1 MRSKVVRLSALILI
15 LAVVLYPLFWMI
27 GTSVKSPEEI
37 ASNIGLIPHNFT
49 PSNFSEGWNKFDVA
63 FGRFFLNSAMVATLT
78 VLGNTV
84 SCLLAAYALGRL
96 RFRLRGLWF
105 AIMIGTLLLPGHV
118 LIIPQYILFRTLGL
132 VGGDFPYLPLLV
144 PHFLAT
150 EAFFV
155 FLMVQFMRG
164 IPRELDEAAVID
176 GANPYGIFRHVI
188 LPLSRPALVTTAI
201 FSFIWTWNDFF
212 KQLKM
217 VGGEFPYLP
226 LVVPH
231 FLATE
236 AFFVFL
242 MVQFMR
248 GIPRELDEA
257 AVIDGASPFSV
268 FRHVVLPLSRPA
280 LVTTAIFSF
289 IWTWNDFFRQLVY
302 LSQLKDYTAPVA
314 LTLFIDSTSESSVGP
329 MFAMSL
335 LSLVPVFLFFVAFQR
350 MLVEGI
356 NTSGLK
362 G

>member
-15 LAVVLYPLFWMI
+15 LAIVLYPLFWML
-27 GTSVKSPEEI
+27 GTSFKSPAEI
-37 ASNIGLIPHNFT
+37 ASNIGLVPHQFT
-49 PSNFSEGWNKFDVA
+49 PGNFAEGWHKFDVA

-78 VLGNTV
+78 VLGNTI

-96 RFRLRGLWF
+96 RFRLRGFWF
-105 AIMIGTLLLPGHV
+105 ALMIGTLLLPGHV

-132 VGGDFPYLPLLV
+132 VGGDFPYLPLIV

-176 GANPYGIFRHVI
+176 GANP
-188 LPLSRPALVTTAI
+188 
-201 FSFIWTWNDFF
+201 
-212 KQLKM
+212 
-217 VGGEFPYLP
+217 
-226 LVVPH
+226 
-231 FLATE
+231 
-236 AFFVFL
+236 
-242 MVQFMR
+242 
-248 GIPRELDEA
+248 
-257 AVIDGASPFSV
+257 FSV
-268 FRHVVLPLSRPA
+268 FRHVILPLSRPA

-350 MLVEGI
+350 LLVEGI

>member
-27 GTSVKSPEEI
+27 GTSFKSQEEI
-37 ASNIGLIPHNFT
+37 ASNIGLFPEHFTPHNFV
-49 PSNFSEGWNKFDVA
+49 EGWNKFDEP
-63 FGRFFLNSAMVATLT
+63 FGRFFLNSALVATLT

-96 RFRLRGLWF
+96 RFRLRGFWF

-144 PHFLAT
+144 PQFLAT

-164 IPRELDEAAVID
+164 IPRELDEAA
-176 GANPYGIFRHVI
+176 
-188 LPLSRPALVTTAI
+188 
-201 FSFIWTWNDFF
+201 
-212 KQLKM
+212 K
-217 VGGEFPYLP
+217 
-226 LVVPH
+226 
-231 FLATE
+231 
-236 AFFVFL
+236 
-242 MVQFMR
+242 
-248 GIPRELDEA
+248 
-257 AVIDGASPFSV
+257 IDGASPYSIFQ
-268 FRHVVLPLSRPA
+268 HVILPLSRPA

-289 IWTWNDFFRQLVY
+289 IWTWNDFFRQLVF
-302 LSQLKDYTAPVA
+302 LSELEDYTAPVA